1 MKNIEKIGLKDIE
14 KIKQFLISLGFECNS
29 FPTSDHQ
36 VYSKNDEVVIIK
48 CKNNKKNENMR

>member
-1 MKNIEKIGLKDIE
+1 MKNIEKIGLKDID

-36 VYSKNDEVVIIK
+36 VYSKNEEVVIIK
-48 CKNNKKNENMR
+48 CKNNKKK